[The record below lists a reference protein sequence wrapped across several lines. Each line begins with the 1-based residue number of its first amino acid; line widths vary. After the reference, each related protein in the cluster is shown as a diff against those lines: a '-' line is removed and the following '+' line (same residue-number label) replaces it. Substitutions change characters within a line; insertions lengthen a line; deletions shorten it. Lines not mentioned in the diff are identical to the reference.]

1 MFRFLL
7 CSFILFAASPA
18 RADDAAL
25 ALLFAKHRI
34 NGTLIISTLDGS
46 QRWSHNDARARQ
58 RLPVASTFKILNT
71 LIGLETGA
79 ISGQGSEFKWDGTR
93 HEISDWNHDQTLA
106 SAFKVSCVW
115 CYQQLATSVGA
126 DTYRKYLQLAG
137 YGSLREPF
145 DLTRFWL
152 DGSLQV
158 SAEEQIALLRK
169 LYQRSLPFST
179 RSYDTLRQVMLA
191 EQGTGY
197 RLYAKT
203 GWAAS
208 QQPQTGWYVGY
219 VENGSEVWLFAG
231 NIDIDNASQL
241 PLRQALT
248 LGALRLKGVLPSTSP
263 QRH

>member
-1 MFRFLL
+1 ML
-7 CSFILFAASPA
+7 APASP
-18 RADDAAL
+18 
-25 ALLFAKHRI
+25 
-34 NGTLIISTLDGS
+34 
-46 QRWSHNDARARQ
+46 
-58 RLPVASTFKILNT
+58 PVASTFKILNT

-137 YGSLREPF
+137 YGPLREPF

-248 LGALRLKGVLPSTSP
+248 LEALRLKGAALFIDAETLMKLQAGTVYLIELCSGGTMPLAVSRRRCSTTLLVA
-263 QRH
+263 